1 MYITKII
8 VIAIAGA
15 LGAALANRGISVYH
29 DGLRP
34 IMPELIEGR
43 MKRIEL
49 ASIAFGLSFGLVIG
63 FGIPFSLTSSIIL
76 VHSLWLG
83 TDIIGTWFPGSF
95 EKGWMKD
102 KKSLWGFIGSLAAGG
117 VYGAL
122 LVVGLQSIVT
132 LFEKLPI
139 NFFNSLGSLGD
150 PILYA
155 FAIFPAV
162 AVAMQFGWL
171 KGVITFALTVLA
183 RQISAAAGLAGS
195 ADGIALAVGVLVLM
209 FFAIGEKAKDGD
221 KTDASMKALF
231 TERANRIKMN
241 IPYIAIM
248 GAVYGVACNLAL
260 MMEGPQSITA
270 LAAGDRAAATSITV
284 ARAISFIPLKAM
296 TSLSSGVF
304 AIDGFGF
311 TATAGLLSPN
321 WIVAAIA
328 GAVVMSL
335 EAYSLVFIGQLLDKF
350 PGVRNAADNIRTS
363 MTKLL
368 EVATLV
374 GSMIAA
380 NAMAPGLGFLIVG
393 GCYVL
398 NEVTGTRIV
407 RMAIGPIAAILT
419 GVLINVLAV
428 MGLFTPPA

>member
-1 MYITKII
+1 MSVIKI
-8 VIAIAGA
+8 VVVAIAGA
-15 LGAALANRGISVYH
+15 LGSALANRGIAVYH

-43 MKRIEL
+43 MKRVEL
-49 ASIAFGLSFGLVIG
+49 ATIAFGLSFGLVIG

-83 TDIIGTWFPGSF
+83 TDIIGTWFPGTF

-102 KKSLWGFIGSLAAGG
+102 KKSMWGFIGSLVVGG

-122 LVVGLQSIVT
+122 LVVGLQAIVN

-139 NFFNSLGSLGD
+139 NFFGSLGSLGD
-150 PILYA
+150 PIIYA

-162 AVAMQFGWL
+162 AVAMQFGIT
-171 KGVITFALTVLA
+171 KGLITFALTILA
-183 RQISAAAGLAGS
+183 RQIASTAGLSS
-195 ADGIALAVGVLVLM
+195 ADGIALAVGILVLM
-209 FFAIGEKAKDGD
+209 AFAIADKPKGEK
-221 KTDASMKALF
+221 KTESGMQALF
-231 TERANRIKMN
+231 TERANRIKKN
-241 IPYIAIM
+241 LPYIALM
-248 GAVYGVACNLAL
+248 GAVYGIACNLAV

-296 TSLSSGVF
+296 TSLTSGVF

-311 TATAGLLSPN
+311 VATVGLLSPS
-321 WIVAAIA
+321 WIIAAIA
-328 GAVVMSL
+328 GAATMSL
-335 EAYSLVFIGQLLDKF
+335 EAYSLVFIGKLLDKF

-380 NAMAPGLGFLIVG
+380 NTMAPGLGFLVVAG
-393 GCYVL
+393 AYML
-398 NEVTGTRIV
+398 NEITGTRIV
-407 RMAIGPIAAILT
+407 RMAIGPIAAIFT
-419 GVLINVLAV
+419 GVLINILAV
-428 MGLFTPPA
+428 VGLYIPAA

>member
-1 MYITKII
+1 MSVIKI
-8 VIAIAGA
+8 VVVAIAGA
-15 LGAALANRGISVYH
+15 LGAALANRGIAVYH

-43 MKRIEL
+43 MKRVEL
-49 ASIAFGLSFGLVIG
+49 ATIAFGLSFGLVIG

-83 TDIIGTWFPGSF
+83 TDIIGTWFPGTF

-102 KKSLWGFIGSLAAGG
+102 KKSMWGFIGSLVVGG
-117 VYGAL
+117 IYGAL
-122 LVVGLQSIVT
+122 LVVGLQAIVN

-139 NFFNSLGSLGD
+139 NFFGSLGSLGD
-150 PILYA
+150 PIIYA

-162 AVAMQFGWL
+162 AVAMQFGIT
-171 KGVITFALTVLA
+171 KGLITFALTILA
-183 RQISAAAGLAGS
+183 RQIAAAAGLSS

-209 FFAIGEKAKDGD
+209 AFAMADKPKGEKKGEP
-221 KTDASMKALF
+221 SMQTLF
-231 TERANRIKMN
+231 TERANRIKKN
-241 IPYIAIM
+241 LPYIALM
-248 GAVYGVACNLAL
+248 GAVYGVACNMAI

-270 LAAGDRAAATSITV
+270 LAAGDRAAATSITI

-296 TSLSSGVF
+296 TSLTSGVF
-304 AIDGFGF
+304 AMDGFGF
-311 TATAGLLSPN
+311 VATVGLLSPS
-321 WIVAAIA
+321 WIIAAVA
-328 GAVVMSL
+328 GAATMSL
-335 EAYSLVFIGQLLDKF
+335 EAYSLVFIGKLLDKF

-380 NAMAPGLGFLIVG
+380 NTMAPGLGFLVVAG
-393 GCYVL
+393 AYVL
-398 NEVTGTRIV
+398 NEITGTRIV
-407 RMAIGPIAAILT
+407 RMAIGPIAAIFT

-428 MGLFTPPA
+428 VGLYIPAA

>member
-1 MYITKII
+1 MSVIKII

-15 LGAALANRGISVYH
+15 LGSALANRGIAVYH

-43 MKRIEL
+43 MKRVEL
-49 ASIAFGLSFGLVIG
+49 ATIAFGLSFGLVIG

-102 KKSLWGFIGSLAAGG
+102 KKSMWGFIGSIVTGG
-117 VYGAL
+117 AYGAL
-122 LVVGLQSIVT
+122 LVVGLQAIVN

-139 NFFNSLGSLGD
+139 NFFGSLGSLGD
-150 PILYA
+150 PIIYA

-162 AVAMQFGWL
+162 AVAMQFGVK
-171 KGVITFALTVLA
+171 KGLITFALTILA
-183 RQISAAAGLAGS
+183 RQVASAAGLSS

-209 FFAIGEKAKDGD
+209 GFAIADKPKGEKKSEQ
-221 KTDASMKALF
+221 SMQALF
-231 TERANRIKMN
+231 TERANRIKKN
-241 IPYIAIM
+241 LPYIALM

-270 LAAGDRAAATSITV
+270 LAAGDRAAATSITI

-296 TSLSSGVF
+296 TSLTSGVF
-304 AIDGFGF
+304 AMDGFGF
-311 TATAGLLSPN
+311 VATVGLLSPN

-328 GAVVMSL
+328 GAATMSL
-335 EAYSLVFIGQLLDKF
+335 EAYSLVFIGKLLDKF

-380 NAMAPGLGFLIVG
+380 NAMAPGLGFLVVAG
-393 GCYVL
+393 AYVL
-398 NEVTGTRIV
+398 NEITGTRIV
-407 RMAIGPIAAILT
+407 RMAIGPIAAIFT
-419 GVLINVLAV
+419 GILINVLAV
-428 MGLFTPPA
+428 VGLYTPAV

>member
-1 MYITKII
+1 MSVIKII

-15 LGAALANRGISVYH
+15 LGSALANRGIAVYH

-34 IMPELIEGR
+34 IIPELIEGR
-43 MKRIEL
+43 MKRVEL
-49 ASIAFGLSFGLVIG
+49 ATIAFGLSFGLVIG

-102 KKSLWGFIGSLAAGG
+102 KKSMWGFIGSIVTGG
-117 VYGAL
+117 AYGAL
-122 LVVGLQSIVT
+122 LVVGLQAIVD

-139 NFFNSLGSLGD
+139 NFFGSLGSLGD
-150 PILYA
+150 PIIYA

-162 AVAMQFGWL
+162 AVAMQFGIK
-171 KGVITFALTVLA
+171 KGLITFALTVLA
-183 RQISAAAGLAGS
+183 RQIASAAGLSS

-209 FFAIGEKAKDGD
+209 GFAIADKPKGEKKSEQ
-221 KTDASMKALF
+221 SMQALF
-231 TERANRIKMN
+231 TERANRIKKN
-241 IPYIAIM
+241 LPYIAVM

-296 TSLSSGVF
+296 TSLTSGVF
-304 AIDGFGF
+304 AMDGFGF
-311 TATAGLLSPN
+311 VATAGLLSPN

-328 GAVVMSL
+328 GAAVMSL
-335 EAYSLVFIGQLLDKF
+335 EAYSLVFIGKLLDNF

-380 NAMAPGLGFLIVG
+380 NTMAPGLGFLVVAG
-393 GCYVL
+393 AYVL
-398 NEVTGTRIV
+398 NEITGTRIV
-407 RMAIGPIAAILT
+407 RMAIGPIAAIFT
-419 GVLINVLAV
+419 GILINVLAV
-428 MGLFTPPA
+428 VGLYTPAA

>member
-1 MYITKII
+1 MSVIKII

-15 LGAALANRGISVYH
+15 LGSALANRGIAVYH

-43 MKRIEL
+43 MKRVEL
-49 ASIAFGLSFGLVIG
+49 ATIAFGLSFGLVIG

-102 KKSLWGFIGSLAAGG
+102 KKSMWGFIGSIVTGG
-117 VYGAL
+117 AYGAL
-122 LVVGLQSIVT
+122 LVVGLQAIVD

-139 NFFNSLGSLGD
+139 NFFGSLGSLGD
-150 PILYA
+150 PIIYA

-162 AVAMQFGWL
+162 AVAMQFGIK
-171 KGVITFALTVLA
+171 KGLITFALTVLA
-183 RQISAAAGLAGS
+183 RQIASAAGLSS

-209 FFAIGEKAKDGD
+209 GFAIADKPKGEKKSEQ
-221 KTDASMKALF
+221 SMQALF
-231 TERANRIKMN
+231 TERANRIKKN
-241 IPYIAIM
+241 LPYIAVM

-296 TSLSSGVF
+296 TSLTSGVF
-304 AIDGFGF
+304 AMDGFGF
-311 TATAGLLSPN
+311 VATAGLLSPN

-328 GAVVMSL
+328 GAAVMSL
-335 EAYSLVFIGQLLDKF
+335 EAYSLVFIGKLLDNF

-380 NAMAPGLGFLIVG
+380 NTMAPGLGFLVVAG
-393 GCYVL
+393 AYVL
-398 NEVTGTRIV
+398 NEITGTRIV
-407 RMAIGPIAAILT
+407 RMAIGPIAAIFT
-419 GVLINVLAV
+419 GILINVLAV
-428 MGLFTPPA
+428 VGLYTPAA

>member
-1 MYITKII
+1 MSVIKI
-8 VIAIAGA
+8 VVVAIAGA
-15 LGAALANRGISVYH
+15 LGSALANRGIAVYH

-43 MKRIEL
+43 MKRAEL
-49 ASIAFGLSFGLVIG
+49 AAISFGLSFGLVIG

-83 TDIIGTWFPGSF
+83 TDIIGTWFPGTF

-102 KKSLWGFIGSLAAGG
+102 KKSLWGFIGSLVTGG
-117 VYGAL
+117 AYGAL
-122 LVVGLQSIVT
+122 LVIGLQTIVN

-139 NFFNSLGSLGD
+139 NFFGTLGSLGD
-150 PILYA
+150 PIIYA
-155 FAIFPAV
+155 FAIFPAI
-162 AVAMQFGWL
+162 AVAMQFGIG
-171 KGVITFALTVLA
+171 KGLITFALTVLA
-183 RQISAAAGLAGS
+183 RQIASAAGFSS
-195 ADGIALAVGVLVLM
+195 ADGIALAVGVIILLV
-209 FFAIGEKAKDGD
+209 FAIADKPKNEK
-221 KTDASMKALF
+221 KTESSMAALF
-231 TERANRIKMN
+231 TERAERIKKN
-241 IPYIAIM
+241 LPYIALM
-248 GAVYGVACNLAL
+248 GAVYGIACNLAI
-260 MMEGPQSITA
+260 MMEGPQSITT

-311 TATAGLLSPN
+311 VATVGLLSPS
-321 WIVAAIA
+321 WIIAAVA
-328 GAVVMSL
+328 GAATMSL
-335 EAYSLVFIGQLLDKF
+335 EAYSLVFIGKLLDKF

-380 NAMAPGLGFLIVG
+380 NSMAPGLGFLVVAG
-393 GCYVL
+393 AYVL
-398 NEVTGTRIV
+398 NEITGTRIV

-419 GVLINVLAV
+419 GILINVLAV
-428 MGLFTPPA
+428 VGLYIPAA

>member
-1 MYITKII
+1 MKI
-8 VIAIAGA
+8 VVVAIAGA
-15 LGAALANRGISVYH
+15 LGSALANRGIAVYH

-43 MKRIEL
+43 MKRVEL
-49 ASIAFGLSFGLVIG
+49 ATIAFGLSFGLVIG

-83 TDIIGTWFPGSF
+83 TDIIGTWFPGTF

-102 KKSLWGFIGSLAAGG
+102 KKSMWGFIGSLVVGG

-122 LVVGLQSIVT
+122 LVVGLQAIVN

-139 NFFNSLGSLGD
+139 NFFGSLGSLGD
-150 PILYA
+150 PIIYA

-162 AVAMQFGWL
+162 AVAMQFGIT
-171 KGVITFALTVLA
+171 KGLITFALTILA
-183 RQISAAAGLAGS
+183 RQIASTAGLSS
-195 ADGIALAVGVLVLM
+195 ADGIALAVGILVLM
-209 FFAIGEKAKDGD
+209 AFAIADKPKGEK
-221 KTDASMKALF
+221 KTESGMQALF
-231 TERANRIKMN
+231 TERANRIKKN
-241 IPYIAIM
+241 LPYIALM
-248 GAVYGVACNLAL
+248 GAVYGIACNLAV

-296 TSLSSGVF
+296 TSLTSGVF

-311 TATAGLLSPN
+311 VATVGLLSPS
-321 WIVAAIA
+321 WIIAAIA
-328 GAVVMSL
+328 GAATMSL
-335 EAYSLVFIGQLLDKF
+335 EAYSLVFIGKLLDKF

-380 NAMAPGLGFLIVG
+380 NTMAPGLGFLVVAG
-393 GCYVL
+393 AYML
-398 NEVTGTRIV
+398 NEITGTRIV
-407 RMAIGPIAAILT
+407 RMAIGPIAAIFT
-419 GVLINVLAV
+419 GVLINILAV
-428 MGLFTPPA
+428 VGLYIPAA

>member
-1 MYITKII
+1 MSVIKII

-15 LGAALANRGISVYH
+15 LGSALANRGIAVYH

-43 MKRIEL
+43 MKRVEL
-49 ASIAFGLSFGLVIG
+49 ATIAFGLSFGLVIG

-102 KKSLWGFIGSLAAGG
+102 KKSMWGFIGSIVTGG
-117 VYGAL
+117 AYGAL
-122 LVVGLQSIVT
+122 LVVGLQAIVN

-139 NFFNSLGSLGD
+139 NFFGSLGSLGD
-150 PILYA
+150 PIIYA

-162 AVAMQFGWL
+162 AVAMQFGIK
-171 KGVITFALTVLA
+171 KGLITFALTVLA
-183 RQISAAAGLAGS
+183 RQIASAAGLSS

-209 FFAIGEKAKDGD
+209 GFAIADKPKGEKKSEQ
-221 KTDASMKALF
+221 SMQALF
-231 TERANRIKMN
+231 TERANRIKKN
-241 IPYIAIM
+241 LPYIAIM

-270 LAAGDRAAATSITV
+270 LAAGDRAAATSITI

-296 TSLSSGVF
+296 TSLTSGVF
-304 AIDGFGF
+304 AMDGFGF
-311 TATAGLLSPN
+311 VATVGLLSPN

-328 GAVVMSL
+328 GAATMSL
-335 EAYSLVFIGQLLDKF
+335 EAYSLVFIGKLLDKF

-380 NAMAPGLGFLIVG
+380 NAMAPGLGFLVVAG
-393 GCYVL
+393 AYVL
-398 NEVTGTRIV
+398 NEITGTRIV
-407 RMAIGPIAAILT
+407 RMAIGPIAAIFT
-419 GVLINVLAV
+419 GILINVLAV
-428 MGLFTPPA
+428 VGLYTPAV

>member
-1 MYITKII
+1 MSVIKII
-8 VIAIAGA
+8 VVAIAGA
-15 LGAALANRGISVYH
+15 LGSALANRGIAVYH

-43 MKRIEL
+43 MKRAEL
-49 ASIAFGLSFGLVIG
+49 AAISFGLSFGLVIG

-102 KKSLWGFIGSLAAGG
+102 KKSLWGFIGSLVAGG
-117 VYGAL
+117 AYGAL
-122 LVVGLQSIVT
+122 LVVGLQAIVT

-139 NFFNSLGSLGD
+139 NFFGSLGSLGD

-162 AVAMQFGWL
+162 AVAMQFGIG
-171 KGVITFALTVLA
+171 KGLITFAVTILA
-183 RQISAAAGLAGS
+183 RQIASVAGLSG
-195 ADGIALAVGVLVLM
+195 ADGIALAVGVLMLM
-209 FFAIGEKAKDGD
+209 GFAIADKPKGEKKAN
-221 KTDASMKALF
+221 TSMQALF
-231 TERANRIKMN
+231 TERANRIKGN
-241 IPYIAIM
+241 LPYIAIM
-248 GAVYGVACNLAL
+248 GAVYGVACNLAI

-296 TSLSSGVF
+296 TSLTSGVF

-311 TATAGLLSPN
+311 VATAGLLSPN
-321 WIVAAIA
+321 WIIAAVA
-328 GAVVMSL
+328 GAAVMSL
-335 EAYSLVFIGQLLDKF
+335 EAYSLVFIGKLLDKF

-380 NAMAPGLGFLIVG
+380 NAMAPGLGFLVVAG
-393 GCYVL
+393 AYVL
-398 NEVTGTRIV
+398 NEITGTRIV
-407 RMAIGPIAAILT
+407 RMAVGPIAAIFT
-419 GVLINVLAV
+419 GILINVLAV
-428 MGLFTPPA
+428 VGLYIPAA

>member
-1 MYITKII
+1 MLALKII

-49 ASIAFGLSFGLVIG
+49 ATIAFGLSFGLVIG

-102 KKSLWGFIGSLAAGG
+102 KKSLWGFIGSVAAGG
-117 VYGAL
+117 LYGAL

-139 NFFNSLGSLGD
+139 NFFGSLGSLGD

-162 AVAMQFGWL
+162 AVAMQFGIV
-171 KGVITFALTVLA
+171 KGIITFVLTVLA
-183 RQISAAAGLAGS
+183 RQISAAAGLSS
-195 ADGIALAVGVLVLM
+195 ADGIALAVGVLALM
-209 FFAIGEKAKDGD
+209 FFAITEKSKEDAKAD
-221 KTDASMKALF
+221 KSMQALF

-241 IPYIAIM
+241 IPFIAIM

-270 LAAGDRAAATSITV
+270 LSAGDRAAATSITV
-284 ARAISFIPLKAM
+284 ARAISCIPLKAM
-296 TSLSSGVF
+296 TSLASGVF
-304 AIDGFGF
+304 ATDGFGF
-311 TATAGLLSPN
+311 VATAGLLSPN
-321 WIVAAIA
+321 VVVAAIA

-335 EAYSLVFIGQLLDKF
+335 EAYSLVFIGKILDKF
-350 PGVRNAADNIRTS
+350 PGIRNAADNIRTS

-407 RMAIGPIAAILT
+407 RMAVGPIAAIFT
-419 GVLINVLAV
+419 GILINVLAV
-428 MGLFTPPA
+428 IGLFTPAV

>member
-1 MYITKII
+1 MSVIKII

-15 LGAALANRGISVYH
+15 LGSALANRGIAVYH

-43 MKRIEL
+43 MKRVEL
-49 ASIAFGLSFGLVIG
+49 ATIAFGLSFGLVIG

-102 KKSLWGFIGSLAAGG
+102 KKSMWGFIGSIVTGG
-117 VYGAL
+117 AYGAL
-122 LVVGLQSIVT
+122 LVVGLQAIVD

-139 NFFNSLGSLGD
+139 NFFGSLGSLGD
-150 PILYA
+150 PIIYA

-162 AVAMQFGWL
+162 AVAMQFGIK
-171 KGVITFALTVLA
+171 KGLITFALTVLA
-183 RQISAAAGLAGS
+183 RQIASAAGLSS

-209 FFAIGEKAKDGD
+209 GFAIADKPKGEKKSEQ
-221 KTDASMKALF
+221 SMQALF
-231 TERANRIKMN
+231 TERANRIKKN
-241 IPYIAIM
+241 LPYIAVM

-296 TSLSSGVF
+296 TSLTSGVF
-304 AIDGFGF
+304 AMDGFGF
-311 TATAGLLSPN
+311 VATAGLLSPN

-328 GAVVMSL
+328 GAAVMSL
-335 EAYSLVFIGQLLDKF
+335 EAYSLVFIGKLLDNF

-380 NAMAPGLGFLIVG
+380 NTMAPGLGFLVVAG
-393 GCYVL
+393 AYVL
-398 NEVTGTRIV
+398 NEITGTRIV
-407 RMAIGPIAAILT
+407 RMAIGPIAAIFT
-419 GVLINVLAV
+419 GILINVLAV
-428 MGLFTPPA
+428 VGLYTPTA